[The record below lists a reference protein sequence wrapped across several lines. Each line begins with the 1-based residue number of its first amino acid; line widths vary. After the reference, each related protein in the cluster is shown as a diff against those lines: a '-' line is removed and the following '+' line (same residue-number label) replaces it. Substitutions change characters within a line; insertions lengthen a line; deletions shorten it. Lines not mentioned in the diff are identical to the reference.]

1 MGLLIEVYLRVGL
14 ETRVRFGYKAPGHA
28 EVRRTVE
35 FRTGRPNSRKQHE
48 RVRSSSEASGV
59 PAGLRTCSVT
69 LAKSLCLGFL
79 VVE

>member
-14 ETRVRFGYKAPGHA
+14 GTKVQFGYRPQVMQKSVGQWSSGQEGQIPG
-28 EVRRTVE
+28 R
-35 FRTGRPNSRKQHE
+35 QHE
-48 RVRSSSEASGV
+48 KVRSSSGASGV